1 MLRKLAIVPMM
12 LVLAACDWSACIGDC
27 TSVEGDGPRIKGSGT
42 LATEVRPVD
51 KFTAIRLS
59 DVGGELVIEQTGVE
73 SLTVTADDNL
83 ISLFTSEV
91 KDGALQLSVAKGK
104 SFSGKRPTYKI
115 TVRDLRELAVS
126 GAGKIDATRLD
137 GDALS
142 ISISGAGSGSIAGRV
157 DDLAVAIS
165 GAGSFGAAELKA
177 KRAKVVVSGAGQV
190 TVNVSDE
197 LDARV
202 SGVGAIWYIGSPK
215 LISNVSGVGTI
226 KKKGS

>member
-104 SFSGKRPTYKI
+104 SFSGKRPIYKI

-165 GAGSFGAAELKA
+165 GAGSFDAAELKA